1 MDRKREESVMRVA
14 VLDDYQEVAAS
25 YADWGNLKAEVTFFP
40 DHLADDQALIARL
53 AGFDVIVAMRERTP
67 FQRPLLELLPNLRL
81 LVTTGMRNASIDVKA
96 ATDLGITVSG
106 TNSPGVAT
114 AELAFGMVLALSR
127 SLILEAGSVANG
139 GWQKKIGRDLRGSTL
154 GVVGLGKLGAEVA
167 RYGSAFE
174 MDVIAWSQNLTP
186 GRAEEVGARLVD
198 KETLLAESDFVSIHL
213 RLSDRT
219 RGLIGAA
226 DLDKMKPTAYLI
238 NTSRGEIVDTTA
250 LLAALDSG
258 ALAGAGIDVFDVE
271 PLPTDDR
278 RRTHHKILATPHI
291 GYVTD
296 ATYRVF
302 YSEAV
307 EDVAAWQA
315 GTPIRVLT
323 T

>member
-1 MDRKREESVMRVA
+1 MRVA
-14 VLDDYQEVAAS
+14 VLDDYQEIAAS
-25 YADWGNLKAEVTFFP
+25 YADWGNLAAEVTFFP
-40 DHLADDQALIARL
+40 DHLADDEALIARL
-53 AGFDVIVAMRERTP
+53 VGFDVIVAMRERTP
-67 FQRPLLELLPNLRL
+67 FQRPLLALLPNLRL

-96 ATDLGITVSG
+96 ATDLGINVSG

-127 SLILEAGSVANG
+127 NLILEAGSVAEG
-139 GWQKKIGRDLRGSTL
+139 GWQKRIGRDLRSSTL
-154 GVVGLGKLGAEVA
+154 GVVGLGKLGAKVA
-167 RYGSAFE
+167 RYGSAFG
-174 MDVIAWSQNLTP
+174 MDVIAWSQNLLP
-186 GRAEEVGARLVD
+186 ERAEEVGARLVD

-219 RGLIGAA
+219 RGLIGEA

-238 NTSRGEIVDTTA
+238 NTSRGEIVDTAA

-271 PLPTDDR
+271 PLPPDDR
-278 RRTHHKILATPHI
+278 LRTHHKILATPHI

-307 EDVAAWQA
+307 EDIAAWQA